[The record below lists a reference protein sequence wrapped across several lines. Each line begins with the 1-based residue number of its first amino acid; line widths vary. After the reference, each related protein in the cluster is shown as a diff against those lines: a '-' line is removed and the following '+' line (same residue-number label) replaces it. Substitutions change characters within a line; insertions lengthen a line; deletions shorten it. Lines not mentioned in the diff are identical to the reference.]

1 MAKMNWKKCFAAMT
15 RHATTLFRN
24 VLTIL
29 KICFG
34 ALSTPWESS
43 LEWRQVIFA
52 FWTLLEHVSFLVC
65 SFNCNLPILFEIMLH
80 YKFLIKKS
88 ISLHIP
94 TKITADS
101 FFNIYLF
108 IKEDPVHPPF
118 LTTCYKIKNTTAQ
131 KPTPHSK

>member
-1 MAKMNWKKCFAAMT
+1 M
-15 RHATTLFRN
+15 
-24 VLTIL
+24 
-29 KICFG
+29 
-34 ALSTPWESS
+34 
-43 LEWRQVIFA
+43 
-52 FWTLLEHVSFLVC
+52 
-65 SFNCNLPILFEIMLH
+65 LFEIMLH

-108 IKEDPVHPPF
+108 IKKNPVHPPF